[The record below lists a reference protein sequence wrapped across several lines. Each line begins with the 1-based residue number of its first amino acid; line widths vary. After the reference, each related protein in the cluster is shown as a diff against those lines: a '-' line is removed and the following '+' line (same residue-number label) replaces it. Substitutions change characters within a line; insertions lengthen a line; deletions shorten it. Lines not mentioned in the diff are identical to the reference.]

1 MTTCNLDPTPDWHTD
16 PASTSDSGSVPVG
29 AARVTPKL
37 LAVIAR
43 LDDPSQ
49 PIAETARRVGAEA
62 ERLALTRPS
71 YERVRLLVHEV
82 RRTRRRRGPG
92 TAQVLLEV
100 AVGARPPDAL
110 LEHVSGVGLPPHNET
125 AGLE

>member
-1 MTTCNLDPTPDWHTD
+1 M
-16 PASTSDSGSVPVG
+16 PVG

-37 LAVIAR
+37 LAMIAR

-62 ERLALTRPS
+62 ERLGLTRPS
-71 YERVRLLVHEV
+71 YERVRRLVHEA
-82 RRTRRRRGPG
+82 RRMRRRRGPS

-100 AVGARPPDAL
+100 AVGARPADAL
-110 LEHVSGVGLPPHNET
+110 LEHVSGVGLPPYDET
-125 AGLE
+125 AGLK